1 MARQRSNA
9 DVPGWDSWGNHVLE
23 ELKRLNQNI
32 EQIRQAFDHE
42 NQQIWIEISRLKVKA
57 GIWGIAGGALA
68 VVPTLVMLY
77 LEKK

>member
-1 MARQRSNA
+1 MARRRSNA

-68 VVPTLVMLY
+68 VIPTLVMLY